1 MKIKLAI
8 PYDRVNSKGHYMDKD
23 IVLHM
28 LYKRGFVD
36 SNIIVDEEVKIIYV
50 HVEVLDIKDDGVI
63 VFETDADEED
73 GSFPLAPSERGYSID
88 SKWSR
93 S

>member
-28 LYKRGFVD
+28 LYKR
-36 SNIIVDEEVKIIYV
+36 
-50 HVEVLDIKDDGVI
+50 
-63 VFETDADEED
+63 
-73 GSFPLAPSERGYSID
+73 
-88 SKWSR
+88 
-93 S
+93 